1 MAQRTRPGRGRDTA
15 GWLAFGPRRVPAVSR
30 PSPTYNRF
38 VIVLLRLMK
47 AILLA
52 RFRKTIDPFDQARI
66 AMRIWPNDLDL
77 NMHANSGRYLSFMDI
92 GRMELLARM
101 RLLRRVLKLGWR
113 PLVGG
118 AMITY
123 RKSLLPFERFVVKS
137 RILCWDQKWFYFEHI
152 IVNSSG
158 DLAAI
163 ANVRGLLRGPNGNVP
178 PQALVDLFREG
189 LPSPPIPEFV
199 ARWREA
205 EERA

>member
-1 MAQRTRPGRGRDTA
+1 M
-15 GWLAFGPRRVPAVSR
+15 V
-30 PSPTYNRF
+30 
-38 VIVLLRLMK
+38 VLFRLIA
-47 AILLA
+47 AIILA
-52 RFRKTIDPFDQARI
+52 RFRKRIEAFDQARL
-66 AMRIWPNDLDL
+66 AMRVWPNDLDL
-77 NMHANSGRYLSFMDI
+77 NMHVNSGRYLSFMDV

-101 RLLRRVLKLGWR
+101 RLLRRAIRLGWR

-137 RILCWDQKWFYFEHI
+137 RILCWDEKWFYFEHV
-152 IVNSSG
+152 IVNSAG

-163 ANVRGLLRGPNGNVP
+163 ANVRGLLRGPKGNVA
-178 PQALVDLFREG
+178 PQALVDLLREG
-189 LPSPPIPEFV
+189 TASPPIPDFI